1 MIHEGSGH
9 FQRLIKEH
17 LPDARRILV
26 VGCGRSGKEV
36 IDLAQALPAYIEGF
50 DIELDPEV
58 NELKTERYH
67 IRLGD
72 ACAMDYPDE
81 AFDAIFY
88 HHVIEHVP
96 DPQRSIV
103 ECARVLREGAICIA
117 ARRTARA

>member
-17 LPDARRILV
+17 LTDARCILV

-36 IDLAQALPAYIEGF
+36 IDLAHALPAYIEGF

-58 NELKTERYH
+58 NNLKTKRYH
-67 IRLGD
+67 IQLGD
-72 ACAMDYPDE
+72 ACATDYPDE

-88 HHVIEHVP
+88 
-96 DPQRSIV
+96 
-103 ECARVLREGAICIA
+103 
-117 ARRTARA
+117 TM